1 MAPKLDKPF
10 AGRVALITGA
20 SQGIGEA
27 IAFDLSGRGADVALV
42 DIQAD
47 KLETLARKIREAGGR
62 ASVNAADVSRS
73 EQVNATV
80 EAVVSNYGRVDYLVN
95 NAGITRD
102 TLLLRMKEEDWDAVL
117 SVNLKGVFNFTKA
130 VLRQMVNNRFGRI
143 VNISS
148 VVGAMGNVGQANYA
162 ASKAGVI
169 GFTKALAREV
179 ASREVTAN
187 CVAPGYIATPMTEK
201 LPEAVRT
208 AFIEMI
214 PMKRFGTPADVVAA
228 VRFLLSEEAAYIT
241 GQVIHV
247 NGGMYM

>member
-27 IAFDLSGRGADVALV
+27 IAFDLSGLGADVALV

-201 LPEAVRT
+201 LPAAVKT